1 MNSIILIGGLIVAI
15 LMAIVACIGVV
26 SSGINYAQ
34 GGSDIF
40 TVMRNMILLV
50 LSIGVIMIA
59 TKYIKTPDK
68 VFVDSRGMDIVNVE
82 QTTTTIPTGIQ
93 CTTRET
99 TEATTVETTIETTIP
114 TTVETTI
121 SQQELSVKELKKAWK
136 DADKAEYKF
145 YYVHNGRKDKIQAKY
160 YDCTKYN
167 VEFDHKSQV
176 VYISD
181 K

>member
-1 MNSIILIGGLIVAI
+1 
-15 LMAIVACIGVV
+15 MAIAACIGVV
-26 SSGINYAQ
+26 SSGINYSQ

-40 TVMRNMILLV
+40 TVMQNMILLI

-59 TKYIKTPDK
+59 TKYIKTSDQ
-68 VFVDSRGMDIVNVE
+68 VFADSQGIDIIEIE
-82 QTTTTIPTGIQ
+82 QTTTTVPTEIQ

-99 TEATTVETTIETTIP
+99 TEATTTTTAETTVP

-121 SQQELSVKELKKAWK
+121 SQQELSVKELKKAWN
-136 DADKAEYKF
+136 DAEHDEYKF
-145 YYVHNGRKDKIQAKY
+145 YYVHNDGRKDRIQAKY

>member
-1 MNSIILIGGLIVAI
+1 MNSIIIIGGLIGAI
-15 LMAIVACIGVV
+15 IMAIVACIGVI

-34 GGSDIF
+34 GGGDIS
-40 TVMRNMILLV
+40 TVMRNMVLLI

-59 TKYIKTPDK
+59 TKYIKKPDQ
-68 VFVDSRGMDIVNVE
+68 VFADSRGMDIVNIE

-99 TEATTVETTIETTIP
+99 TEATTIETTVP

-145 YYVHNGRKDKIQAKY
+145 YYIHNGRKDKITAKY
-160 YDCTKYN
+160 YDCTKYT

>member
-1 MNSIILIGGLIVAI
+1 MNSIIVISGLIASI
-15 LMAIVACIGVV
+15 MAIVACISVIKA
-26 SSGINYAQ
+26 GINYAQ

-40 TVMRNMILLV
+40 DVLQTMIILI

-59 TKYIKTPDK
+59 IKYIKKPDQ
-68 VFVDSRGMDIVNVE
+68 VFANSQGMDIVNVE
-82 QTTTTIPTGIQ
+82 QTTTTVPTEIQ
-93 CTTRET
+93 NTTKET
-99 TEATTVETTIETTIP
+99 TETTTTTTIETTIP

-121 SQQELSVKELKKAWK
+121 SQQELSVKELKKAWN
-136 DADKAEYKF
+136 DAEHDEYKF
-145 YYVHNGRKDKIQAKY
+145 YYVHNDGRKDRIQAKY